1 VSKRDIGNTARFV
14 TKVTWTNGQG
24 SSRLSLG
31 GKAVL
36 GRAAGRPAIFVGRLF
51 FWQKKERP
59 HWAALTHPDF
69 LAPIAIFI
77 MISVLIVVAIARL
90 MAILIPT
97 MAIFISIAGA
107 GVAIIAVMVVSY
119 PLIFP
124 VAVIPETLVLVEAR
138 IVLVSPLQILTLAF
152 AV

>member
-1 VSKRDIGNTARFV
+1 
-14 TKVTWTNGQG
+14 
-24 SSRLSLG
+24 
-31 GKAVL
+31 
-36 GRAAGRPAIFVGRLF
+36 
-51 FWQKKERP
+51 
-59 HWAALTHPDF
+59 
-69 LAPIAIFI
+69 

-90 MAILIPT
+90 MAIPILT